1 MSSRSPSQRT
11 FCFLSYLSGLLLV
24 LLTLYWCLTY
34 KEAQRGS
41 SAETRKGIF
50 LKLAKRDSKLSDSK
64 SLIRGTSRSKQLF
77 ADYPLAQTCSH
88 SEAKGLNVQQ
98 RDKAQAQPELSVT
111 SCCASPTWQ
120 RLGSPEQP
128 STLAALTSMSHTY
141 QGWDTPRTRTSQLLA
156 TLDSWSILFPW
167 LSWCGLFFLGYLFL
181 LLWALGNGANPCC
194 VQKNKTTTNKQRT
207 QALHYLLLALMV
219 VACSVVPQDKLAQG
233 YGRRHPPSVRPAWA
247 QEAGQLSV
255 IFRKQTPIWAM
266 LLCHK
271 IIFHEFQGCSRGLHC
286 LYSV

>member
-1 MSSRSPSQRT
+1 MSHI
-11 FCFLSYLSGLLLV
+11 
-24 LLTLYWCLTY
+24 
-34 KEAQRGS
+34 QRGS

-98 RDKAQAQPELSVT
+98 RDKAQAQPELFVT

-120 RLGSPEQP
+120 GLGSPEQP
-128 STLAALTSMSHTY
+128 NTLAALTSRSHTY
-141 QGWDTPRTRTSQLLA
+141 QGWDTLRTGTSQLLA

-181 LLWALGNGANPCC
+181 LLWTLGKGANPCR
-194 VQKNKTTTNKQRT
+194 VQKNKTTANKQT
-207 QALHYLLLALMV
+207 ENTSLALLAFGTNGDCLLSS
-219 VACSVVPQDKLAQG
+219 ASGQAGTRL
-233 YGRRHPPSVRPAWA
+233 W
-247 QEAGQLSV
+247 QEASTKCQTCLSSGSRTV
-255 IFRKQTPIWAM
+255 ICYFQKTDSCLNHVTLPWNNFPWVSGLFQRA
-266 LLCHK
+266 LLSPVS
-271 IIFHEFQGCSRGLHC
+271 I
-286 LYSV
+286 